1 MYFEEKQYYN
11 AATLYAC
18 YEICDMINHSLQ
30 INKDNQFGGKNI
42 HLIKFRPIFGWP
54 LNSKTN

>member
-1 MYFEEKQYYN
+1 MYFEEKQYYD

-30 INKDNQFGGKNI
+30 INKDNQFGGKDI
-42 HLIKFRPIFGWP
+42 TYFLLH
-54 LNSKTN
+54 

>member
-30 INKDNQFGGKNI
+30 INKDNQFGGKDIIYFLLPVNRI
-42 HLIKFRPIFGWP
+42 G
-54 LNSKTN
+54 